1 MVKLIKDLLVYGGAA
16 QTYIGHNTGDLVSDG
31 ITGSDFTELMS
42 TAKTVANNDGAVKF
56 TGMSLW
62 FDSVNK
68 LIFRFTAADTA
79 NVKVGIKAGDGAEVY
94 YTSFTPAGGSQYTVM
109 TDGIYATAFDTVYTA
124 TIYTDDVAG
133 AVVTY
138 SVNSYVYAM
147 QNSENATMKALAR
160 AAYNYGVSAVEFN
173 NK

>member
-1 MVKLIKDLLVYGGAA
+1 MTAEELGYSEEKYTAMVKLIKDLLVYGGAA

-94 YTSFTPAGGSQYTVM
+94 YTSFTPAGENQYTVM

-133 AVVTY
+133 AIVTY
-138 SVNSYVYAM
+138 PGWA
-147 QNSENATMKALAR
+147 
-160 AAYNYGVSAVEFN
+160 
-173 NK
+173 